1 MYCTLKYYT
10 QLGNLLSWICITV
23 YTISVYM
30 YCGVMTT
37 WNLALVLEES
47 WVRHWPLVS
56 ISISIAFLA
65 RREVVVL
72 LFGVWSRCISGLWI
86 CGARRDSNLLRRGD
100 MPIIRKQWTS
110 WSRLT
115 RSSASRSNLIAHLNW
130 LNKRLSRLRT
140 AALLPKASCLPRPN
154 HPGPTFTK
162 RGNLQPFLSQYRE
175 EKWART

>member
-1 MYCTLKYYT
+1 MYCTLKYHT

-72 LFGVWSRCISGLWI
+72 LFGVV
-86 CGARRDSNLLRRGD
+86 APVPVN
-100 MPIIRKQWTS
+100 
-110 WSRLT
+110 
-115 RSSASRSNLIAHLNW
+115 
-130 LNKRLSRLRT
+130 LSRTRHAEILIFCVEET
-140 AALLPKASCLPRPN
+140 CL
-154 HPGPTFTK
+154 
-162 RGNLQPFLSQYRE
+162 
-175 EKWART
+175 